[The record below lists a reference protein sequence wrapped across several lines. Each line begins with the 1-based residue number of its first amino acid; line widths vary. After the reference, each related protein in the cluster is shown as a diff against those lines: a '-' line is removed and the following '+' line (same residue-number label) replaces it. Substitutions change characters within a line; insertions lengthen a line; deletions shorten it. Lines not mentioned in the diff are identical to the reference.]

1 MGFSVFSCT
10 VLGLWIT
17 VEHRIGTPTISL
29 RIFEFLGG
37 IVGVILF
44 LQQLNYTTTKVPDF
58 LLSQHFLY
66 KYFAGAVPFGTGQL
80 FVGTFLRSLY
90 LCSEN

>member
-10 VLGLWIT
+10 ILGLWIT

-37 IVGVILF
+37 IAGVILF
-44 LQQLNYTTTKVPDF
+44 LQQLNYNF
-58 LLSQHFLY
+58 LLKWFISALAACIFII
-66 KYFAGAVPFGTGQL
+66 
-80 FVGTFLRSLY
+80 
-90 LCSEN
+90 